1 MAARFKEGN
10 AAKIHQN
17 LPCILL
23 LLVPFFYWMLFQ
35 MCLSFENSRMNT
47 IGTGEIFSNLQL
59 VTQEGSC
66 DLLGCY
72 LYLQNKFFLPWCYWG
87 AVSAP
92 WSSTS
97 PTGGAGR
104 CNVLLICDSLLFAG
118 VPPHLSSWAL
128 VCQWIQLHCQF
139 TVPCWEAA
147 EGGNRHGDW
156 FLSCLLMQVFI
167 SGVQLAG
174 FCHLWIYPH
183 LWTDISDDTG
193 VSAGLVC

>member
-1 MAARFKEGN
+1 MLQRFIRTCL
-10 AAKIHQN
+10 ASS
-17 LPCILL
+17 
-23 LLVPFFYWMLFQ
+23 FFLS
-35 MCLSFENSRMNT
+35 LSFTECYFRCAFHLKIVEWILYRNRGNLFKFTAGHPGRVLWSF
-47 IGTGEIFSNLQL
+47 GLLSLPSEQGFSAL
-59 VTQEGSC
+59 VLLRSC
-66 DLLGCY
+66 ECPLK
-72 LYLQNKFFLPWCYWG
+72 QH
-87 AVSAP
+87 
-92 WSSTS
+92 S

-118 VPPHLSSWAL
+118 VPPHLSCWTL